1 MELSSM
7 VAQLKEEEF
16 SIAKTLKE
24 RNEEANAVRF
34 RLGVLEAEINKLND
48 KHAAIKM
55 AVESLEL
62 VKDDSNP
69 VITEEPAERPVP
81 EFIRLKQEAEK
92 AKDTV
97 PAEKSHSRKPRKIG
111 KYDPNGKKIGEY
123 PSITQAAKAFGWG
136 NVPMAKYVENES
148 KEKQIKLRGFYLK
161 FIAA

>member
-1 MELSSM
+1 MELSLM
-7 VAQLKEEEF
+7 VAQLKEEEA

-24 RNEEANAVRF
+24 RNEEVNAVRF

-81 EFIRLKQEAEK
+81 DFIRLKQEAEK

-111 KYDPNGKKIGEY
+111 KYAPNGKKIGEY

>member
-1 MELSSM
+1 MELSLM
-7 VAQLKEEEF
+7 VAQLKAEES